1 MIFVGTKED
10 RLKSRSSIAGA
21 LGALET
27 SSIPDLPP
35 ISFLS
40 LFNQWKVLNFHL
52 WETLSFGL
60 LNNGE
65 LNKPECKFCFFMKK
79 FTYLTSSTK
88 TWFSGDF
95 QFTQQ
100 MNSPQKNW
108 ILSLNSFFT
117 KSEHFPTVVL
127 QKRSLNKRII

>member
-27 SSIPDLPP
+27 SPIPDLPP

-40 LFNQWKVLNFHL
+40 LFNQKKVLNFHL

-60 LNNGE
+60 LNNEE
-65 LNKPECKFCFFMKK
+65 LNKPECNSSVLLMK
-79 FTYLTSSTK
+79 
-88 TWFSGDF
+88 
-95 QFTQQ
+95 
-100 MNSPQKNW
+100 NSL
-108 ILSLNSFFT
+108 I
-117 KSEHFPTVVL
+117 
-127 QKRSLNKRII
+127 